1 MMTGS
6 YSRMRTSL
14 KTALNVPNV
23 QSYDAHLLVVHIIFF
38 VILFSYFHACFL
50 NFIVLSDCNSNA
62 HLLVLSDCN
71 SYLFIYLFLFIYFVT
86 FNFIEQKCMHI
97 DHGFLKE
104 YN

>member
-38 VILFSYFHACFL
+38 VKLFSNLHAALWISLCYL
-50 NFIVLSDCNSNA
+50 IV
-62 HLLVLSDCN
+62 
-71 SYLFIYLFLFIYFVT
+71 IP
-86 FNFIEQKCMHI
+86 MHI
-97 DHGFLKE
+97 
-104 YN
+104 Y